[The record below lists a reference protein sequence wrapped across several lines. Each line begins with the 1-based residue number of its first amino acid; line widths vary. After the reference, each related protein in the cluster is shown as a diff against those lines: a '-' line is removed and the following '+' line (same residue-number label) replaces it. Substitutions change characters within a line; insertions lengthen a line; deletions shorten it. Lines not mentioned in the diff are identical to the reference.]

1 MKWIKCKNDTE
12 KVQAIKKYC
21 EEQIKENNFSINS
34 YKADRTSSFDYAYEI
49 HELEMRNTRFEN
61 ILKIIEADELTSVL
75 VL

>member
-1 MKWIKCKNDTE
+1 MKWVKCKNDTE
-12 KVQAIKKYC
+12 KVQAIKKIC

-49 HELEMRNTRFEN
+49 HELEMSNARFDH

-75 VL
+75 IL